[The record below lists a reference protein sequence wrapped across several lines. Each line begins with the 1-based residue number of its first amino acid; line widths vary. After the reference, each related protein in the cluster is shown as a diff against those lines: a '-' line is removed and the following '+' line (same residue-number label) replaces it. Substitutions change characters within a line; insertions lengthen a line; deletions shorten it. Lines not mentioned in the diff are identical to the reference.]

1 MFFLNEITSFDQLE
15 ISSEMKTKGKSLFQ
29 KENFLFCLDLIVVS
43 GLYKSV
49 GNKYLFNRV
58 LKEMES
64 IRSIENMGFSSENTR
79 VLGQTV
85 LDFLY
90 GNLKSAVII
99 DYAAKFKTSNK
110 KFEEILAYFLGF
122 SLLNIFHNSKFIEQN
137 GKETLAFC
145 LVNEFNSK
153 YYSYSKTSE
162 FKELAFKLNIQFDDT
177 NSSIL
182 ESSTIHIFLSRLK
195 SILISKSFWMIGF
208 IFLCLISLIVYW
220 LIEKNP
226 SKSDNSSHEIIEK
239 QEIDAL
245 KDSLELERLKAFK
258 FKEDSTYQF
267 QLDEDHTIDL
277 KASSSLVPVIEFL
290 NDPSIQNDTLAIMA
304 FEIGFSSVNDE
315 LTENREGFLRDI
327 YRILYYN
334 NHSEILIKAFSEF
347 GNKSAERRSL
357 FLKNRLVG
365 EGISVKKIKID
376 SNYLPKPDP
385 EFSLNSQISMRVTK

>member
-1 MFFLNEITSFDQLE
+1 MFFLNDITSFDQLE
-15 ISSEMKTKGKSLFQ
+15 ISSEVKAKGKSLFLI
-29 KENFLFCLDLIVVS
+29 ENFLFCLDLIVVS

-58 LKEMES
+58 LKEIES
-64 IRSIENMGFSSENTR
+64 IKPTENIDFDSENTR
-79 VLGQTV
+79 VLGQRV

-90 GNLKSAVII
+90 GNLKSVVII
-99 DYAAKFKTSNK
+99 DYAVKFKTSNK
-110 KFEEILAYFLGF
+110 KFEELLAYFLGF
-122 SLLNIFHNSKFIEQN
+122 SLLNIFHETKFIEKN
-137 GKETLAFC
+137 GKETLALF

-153 YYSYSKTSE
+153 YYSYSKTLE

-182 ESSTIHIFLSRLK
+182 EPSSIHIFISRLK
-195 SILISKSFWMIGF
+195 SILISKSFWMMGF
-208 IFLCLISLIVYW
+208 VLLCLLSLMVYW
-220 LIEKNP
+220 FVDRKPSNSGNP
-226 SKSDNSSHEIIEK
+226 SNEIIEK
-239 QEIDAL
+239 QELELL
-245 KDSLELERLKAFK
+245 KDSLELERLKALK
-258 FKEDSTYQF
+258 FKEDSTYQY

-277 KASSSLVPVIEFL
+277 IASSSLVSVIEFL

-315 LTENREGFLRDI
+315 LIENREGFLRDI

-347 GNKSAERRSL
+347 GNKSAERRSF

-365 EGISVKKIKID
+365 EGISVKRIKID

-385 EFSLNSQISMRVTK
+385 EFSLNSQISIRVTK

>member
-1 MFFLNEITSFDQLE
+1 MFFLNDITSFDQLE
-15 ISSEMKTKGKSLFQ
+15 ISSEVKAKGKSLFLI
-29 KENFLFCLDLIVVS
+29 ENFLFCLDLIVVS

-58 LKEMES
+58 LKEIES
-64 IRSIENMGFSSENTR
+64 IKPTENIDFDSENTR
-79 VLGQTV
+79 VLGQRV

-90 GNLKSAVII
+90 GNLKSVVII
-99 DYAAKFKTSNK
+99 DYAVKFKTSNK
-110 KFEEILAYFLGF
+110 NFEELLAYFLGF
-122 SLLNIFHNSKFIEQN
+122 SLLNIFHETKFIEKN
-137 GKETLAFC
+137 GKETLALF

-153 YYSYSKTSE
+153 YYSYSKTLE

-182 ESSTIHIFLSRLK
+182 EPSSIHIFISRLK
-195 SILISKSFWMIGF
+195 SILISKSFWMMGF
-208 IFLCLISLIVYW
+208 VLLSLLSLMVYW
-220 LIEKNP
+220 FVDRKPSNSGNP
-226 SKSDNSSHEIIEK
+226 SNEIIEK
-239 QEIDAL
+239 QELELL
-245 KDSLELERLKAFK
+245 KDSLELERLKALK
-258 FKEDSTYQF
+258 FKEDSTYQY

-277 KASSSLVPVIEFL
+277 IASSSLVSVIEFL

-315 LTENREGFLRDI
+315 LIENREGFLRDI

-347 GNKSAERRSL
+347 GNKSAERRSF

-365 EGISVKKIKID
+365 EGISGKRIKID

-385 EFSLNSQISMRVTK
+385 EFSLNSQISIRVTK